1 MTVQAPRYIDKLKGE
16 KTRSGLPYPSL
27 RDILIAGIG
36 GFLITSLL
44 NLLHVEWKVLL
55 CFIVPFG
62 ASAVLVFAAPAAPF
76 SQPRNVIGGHVLSA
90 LVGVIIMTIFK
101 TQSWWVLALANALAI
116 SLMVATKTVH
126 PPAGATVFL
135 PILSQIT
142 NFTWVLTPV
151 LVGAL
156 IIVVLG
162 LLYNNVW
169 ERRRYPAF
177 WW

>member
-1 MTVQAPRYIDKLKGE
+1 MTVQPPTYFEKIKGE
-16 KTRSGLPYPSL
+16 KTSSGLPYPKL
-27 RDILIAGIG
+27 RDVLIAGLG
-36 GFLITSLL
+36 GFIIIALL
-44 NLLHVEWKVLL
+44 QLLSTDWKTVL

-90 LVGVIIMTIFK
+90 LVGVILMNIFQQN
-101 TQSWWVLALANALAI
+101 TWWVLALANALAI
-116 SLMVATKTVH
+116 MVMVATKTVH

-135 PILSQIT
+135 PILNNILD
-142 NFTWVLTPV
+142 FTWVLVPV
-151 LVGAL
+151 LVGTI
-156 IIVVLG
+156 IIVLVG
-162 LLYNNVW
+162 LLYNNIW